1 LGVLGNHVG
10 RRIYGTGL
18 SDIDIARRAGL
29 TRAQLNRIRN
39 GHVVPMVRTALA
51 LAAALGC
58 RVADLFFLR
67 TPRE

>member
-1 LGVLGNHVG
+1 M
-10 RRIYGTGL
+10 
-18 SDIDIARRAGL
+18 SDVEIARRDGL

-39 GHVVPMVRTALA
+39 GHVVPRVRTALA

-58 RVADLFFLR
+58 RVANPFFLR